1 MNALTISLNGEP
13 HELADGSTL
22 IELIESISGTTR
34 GSAVVV
40 DDEVVPRGRWEQF
53 RLVAGQRVEL
63 ITAVQ
68 GG

>member
-1 MNALTISLNGEP
+1 MNVMVNGAPWEVA
-13 HELADGSTL
+13 EDITVERLLIDAAGS
-22 IELIESISGTTR
+22 TR

-40 DDEVVPRGRWEQF
+40 DGEVVPRSSWPRQML
-53 RLVAGQRVEL
+53 RDGQTIEL

>member
-1 MNALTISLNGEP
+1 LKIQLNGEP
-13 HELADGSTL
+13 RSVAEGTTLAGLVESLTGS
-22 IELIESISGTTR
+22 TR

-40 DDEVVPRGRWEQF
+40 DDEVVPRGDWTGTALRD
-53 RLVAGQRVEL
+53 GQRVEL

>member
-1 MNALTISLNGEP
+1 MRVSINGSP
-13 HELADGSTL
+13 RELPDGTSVERLLLDVTG
-22 IELIESISGTTR
+22 STR

-40 DDEVVPRGRWEQF
+40 DGEVVPRSSWADCVLRN
-53 RLVAGQRVEL
+53 GQTLEL

>member
-1 MNALTISLNGEP
+1 MRVVVNGAPREVGDDLTLEAFL
-13 HELADGSTL
+13 LAAA
-22 IELIESISGTTR
+22 GTTR

-40 DDEVVPRGRWEQF
+40 DGEVVPRGAWATRRVCE
-53 RLVAGQRVEL
+53 GQTIEL

>member
-1 MNALTISLNGEP
+1 MKVQLNGRP
-13 HELADGSTL
+13 HEAADGTTVEAL
-22 IELIESISGTTR
+22 ILAVTGSAR

-40 DDEVVPRGRWEQF
+40 DGEVVPRSSWPARMLQD
-53 RLVAGQRVEL
+53 GQTIEL